1 MTDPKALR
9 EAAEWHEREATR
21 MREIV
26 DEVAALGVEWAHTG
40 LDYDERGPRYALAA
54 EALREKAARLESD
67 PKALRETPTTP
78 IDIVAIEARAKAAQR
93 YERADGPAGSG
104 DQWWTCPLCDGDGE
118 VEGTLYDAKEH
129 ASTIAAY
136 GIGVGLGRAEAF
148 VEHAA
153 DDVLA
158 LLREVERLRAEIAA
172 AVAAEREACAAL
184 CETEA
189 TNRITPRL
197 RALGPE
203 MVPGDAARVAMAG
216 ELARAIRARGGR

>member
-1 MTDPKALR
+1 MSTDPKALR
-9 EAAEWHEREATR
+9 EAAEWCEREAAYSACECDMDDCGR
-21 MREIV
+21 R
-26 DEVAALGVEWAHTG
+26 
-40 LDYDERGPRYALAA
+40 LDAVRYALAA

-67 PKALRETPTTP
+67 PKPLRETPTAP
-78 IDIVAIEARAKAAQR
+78 IDLAAIEARAKAAQR

-136 GIGVGLGRAEAF
+136 GIGVGLARAEAF
-148 VEHAA
+148 VEHTA

-172 AVAAEREACAAL
+172 AVAAER
-184 CETEA
+184 
-189 TNRITPRL
+189 
-197 RALGPE
+197 
-203 MVPGDAARVAMAG
+203 AR
-216 ELARAIRARGGR
+216 IRAAVEAVPTLGIKMTDADEWTEHLHRDDVLAAIDAKEDK

>member
-1 MTDPKALR
+1 MSVDPK
-9 EAAEWHEREATR
+9 
-21 MREIV
+21 
-26 DEVAALGVEWAHTG
+26 
-40 LDYDERGPRYALAA
+40 P
-54 EALREKAARLESD
+54 
-67 PKALRETPTTP
+67 LRETPTTP

-158 LLREVERLRAEIAA
+158 LLREVERLRAEVAA

-184 CETEA
+184 CDKVAAESEA
-189 TNRITPRL
+189 
-197 RALGPE
+197 ALNASGPWPKSE
-203 MVPGDAARVAMAG
+203 ELVLKEAMTTARQLAG
-216 ELARAIRARGGR
+216 MIRARGGK

>member
-1 MTDPKALR
+1 MSDPKALR
-9 EAAEWHEREATR
+9 EAAEWCEREHSYAVCECDMDDCGR
-21 MREIV
+21 R
-26 DEVAALGVEWAHTG
+26 
-40 LDYDERGPRYALAA
+40 LDAVRYALAA

-158 LLREVERLRAEIAA
+158 LLREVERLRGTVANEVAYISQRDADAA
-172 AVAAEREACAAL
+172 LAAERGPKHEYDDDSDCIRCVAFGPNADAECKPATPKE
-184 CETEA
+184 ET
-189 TNRITPRL
+189 
-197 RALGPE
+197 
-203 MVPGDAARVAMAG
+203 
-216 ELARAIRARGGR
+216 